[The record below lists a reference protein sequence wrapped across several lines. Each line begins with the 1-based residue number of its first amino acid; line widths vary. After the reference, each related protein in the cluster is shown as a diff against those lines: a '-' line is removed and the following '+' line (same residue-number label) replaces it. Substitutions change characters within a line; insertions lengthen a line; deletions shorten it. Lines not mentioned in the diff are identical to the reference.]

1 MEACCDTISKIC
13 ISIIQLVTE
22 ACCELKVK
30 YIVMLKIKYTMWHLA
45 HGASMLYDLK

>member
-30 YIVMLKIKYTMWHLA
+30 YIVMLKIKYTKVAFSAWRK
-45 HGASMLYDLK
+45 YVV

>member
-1 MEACCDTISKIC
+1 MEACCETISKIC

-30 YIVMLKIKYTMWHLA
+30 YIVMLKIKYTKVAFSAWHK
-45 HGASMLYDLK
+45 YVV